1 MKAILGFD
9 HLLMPRVLV
18 FYWLAMVLTL
28 IGGVFSIFS
37 GNIILG

>member
-18 FYWLAMVLTL
+18 FFYWLAVMLPTY
-28 IGGVFSIFS
+28 
-37 GNIILG
+37 